1 MSDISERKELIE
13 ELNEIQ
19 NKFQKFDYDFKPKNY
34 FEFPLGNNESYS
46 ESLKMLGKEFLS
58 RLKENEV
65 EIARLEMAS
74 TTQDVYSIRA
84 RLTKNRILYHIEDE
98 YEKEF
103 WPFVGIKSSKEPLTF
118 RRLIEL
124 ISKTSTP
131 DSNYFF
137 GAARDFNF
145 ENFSDNKPEDY
156 SHFESLDS
164 RFYPELYQYY
174 ELHNDKWLIEKKIE
188 IIEKKMK
195 EKNS

>member
-1 MSDISERKELIE
+1 MSNISERKELIE

-19 NKFQKFDYDFKPKNY
+19 DKFQKFDYDFKPKNY
-34 FEFPLGNNESYS
+34 FEFPLGDNESYS

-58 RLKENEV
+58 EIKENEV

-84 RLTKNRILYHIEDE
+84 RLTKNKILYHIEDE
-98 YEKEF
+98 YEKDF
-103 WPFVGIKSSKEPLTF
+103 WPVAGIKSSKEPLTF
-118 RRLIEL
+118 KKLVKLIDN
-124 ISKTSTP
+124 TSSS
-131 DSNYFF
+131 DHDYFF
-137 GAARDFNF
+137 GAARDYNY
-145 ENFSDNKPEDY
+145 EDGYYDKNPEDY

-188 IIEKKMK
+188 IIEKKM
-195 EKNS
+195 N